1 MLTGL
6 LLTLRALEMNNLRGE
21 EPIFTVHSKF

>member
-6 LLTLRALEMNNLRGE
+6 LLTLRALEMNNSRGE
-21 EPIFTVHSKF
+21 EPTFTVHSEF